1 MENNQ
6 IGLALQD
13 SLGSLKS
20 YLDNQVKY
28 NKLMLTE
35 KLGDITSYF
44 ALLFIVSAL
53 AGGLLL
59 FMSFAFVYWFASMTE
74 LNVYVGYLII
84 ALFYTLLIVLII
96 RYREKLL
103 FKPIRNILGS
113 ILFDETISDGD
124 ENPFNNKEDLK
135 QKMKEVK
142 TEIHQQNEELKIKFN
157 DLGESLT
164 FANISQQIFRSAYNS
179 LVTSGNIARI
189 TFLLI
194 KKLKRRSSKDKNK
207 KAPQ

>member
-59 FMSFAFVYWFASMTE
+59 FLSFAFVYWFASITH

-84 ALFYTLLIVLII
+84 ALFYILLIVLVIK
-96 RYREKLL
+96 YREKLL

-113 ILFDETISDGD
+113 ILFDGTTSDGE
-124 ENPFNNKEDLK
+124 ENLFKDKEDLK

-157 DLGESLT
+157 ELGESLT